1 MRPGIIST
9 FVRHPVAPNL
19 AMFVMILA
27 GVWALGQLTRQLLP
41 NFDLSL
47 VNVEVTWTGASAED
61 VQLAVT
67 QPLEDQLRGL
77 DLLEGIRSTSREGLG
92 TVTLEYGEDTDMGAV
107 LDQVKE
113 RVSQVRNLPALA
125 ETPTVSLIPR
135 NEQVAKLVVTGP
147 ELSVL
152 RPLVRGFE
160 RELRGLGLAKI
171 ELEGLP
177 EQEIAIKLSGERL
190 NELRL
195 SLSDI
200 AQRVRETSSDVPAG
214 SVGRAESARQL
225 RSLDQARSVA
235 DFEDLPIAADADGR
249 LLALRDVAEVER
261 RARSDQPTLLVDGSA
276 AVEITVLR
284 AESQDAIDVAGVLSD
299 WIDRK
304 RPTLPANVDLV
315 VYDEEWRLVQDRI
328 DLMVENSLGGLVLV
342 VIALYVFLNGR
353 VAFWVAVGIPVSV
366 MAGLMAL
373 YLFGGS
379 LNMISLFAM
388 VMALGIVVDDAIVVG
403 EEAVTRYQAG
413 AKPLD
418 AAEQAAY
425 RMFGP
430 VMAASLTTVAAFVPL
445 MTLGGAGGTILFAIP
460 LIMICVVMASLAEC
474 FLVLPGHLRHSLE
487 SSARHAPSRW
497 RLKIDTAYENFRC
510 GIFRRSVARA
520 VKNRTT
526 TIAMAIGS
534 LIVVFGLLIGGRID
548 FTLFPQPDN
557 TKVQAIIRFTAG
569 TPAER
574 VEAFVNDARAAL
586 RKIEAESGEKFIE
599 LELTKLGLDPRGTRA
614 SNVATMTVQLTPDN
628 NRTLRNAE
636 IVRRWQRA
644 VPPPGGLESFF
655 ILNTSGG
662 PHANDIE
669 LDITGTDPEALKK
682 ASEDVIQALLGI
694 SGVSGVRDD
703 MAWGKEQLI
712 FELSANGQAI
722 GLTGEALGAQLRAAF
737 EGDLVQIFQD
747 QGEEVEVRVLL
758 TDQERN
764 AISSLETLPVVLA
777 NGDTVPLSDVA
788 RLSYRRGFESLKRS
802 GGELAVQI
810 TGDVD
815 EDLNNNN
822 AVRAILA
829 AEVFPEIAGRPGISS
844 FSFGGDAESQGETL
858 GDVGTALPLALLLI
872 FIILAWVFESY
883 LWPLAVLSV
892 IPFGLVGALFGHW
905 ALNVDITL
913 MSIFGLFG
921 LIGIVINDS
930 IILVSVFRELTAQ
943 GMSVQKAATEAAVR
957 RSRAV
962 ILTSVTTVFGVLP
975 VLLETDLQA
984 QFLRPLVVSLAF
996 GLMFGT
1002 FIVLFLLPAI
1012 LASLEAKRG
1021 RLDRLIGLFIRP
1033 QKPEEPS
1040 PIL

>member
-1 MRPGIIST
+1 MRPGIISM

-19 AMFVMILA
+19 AMCIMILA

-41 NFDLSL
+41 GFELSL
-47 VNVEVTWTGASAED
+47 VNVEVVWQGASAED
-61 VQLAVT
+61 VQLAIT
-67 QPLEDQLRGL
+67 QPIEDQLRGL
-77 DLLEGIRSTSREGLG
+77 DLLEGIRSTSREGVG
-92 TVTLEYGEDTDMGAV
+92 RVTLEYGEDVDMSRV

-113 RVSQVRNLPALA
+113 RVTQVRNLPANA

-135 NEQVAKLVVTGP
+135 NEPVAKLVVTGP
-147 ELSVL
+147 ELSIL

-171 ELEGLP
+171 DIEGLP
-177 EQEIAIKLSGERL
+177 KQEIAIQLSGERL

-195 SLSDI
+195 SLQDI
-200 AQRVRETSSDVPAG
+200 AQRVRQTSSDVPAG

-225 RSLDQARSVA
+225 RSLDQARNVA
-235 DFEDLPIAADADGR
+235 DFEDLAVAADADGR
-249 LLALRDVAEVER
+249 LLALRDIADVER
-261 RARSDQPTLLVDGSA
+261 RARTDQPTLFVNGAA
-276 AVEITVLR
+276 AVEISVQR
-284 AESQDAIDVAGVLSD
+284 AESQDAIDVAGELST
-299 WIDRK
+299 WVERT
-304 RPTLPANVDLV
+304 RPGLPANVELL

-328 DLMVENSLGGLVLV
+328 DLMVENSVGGLVLV
-342 VIALYVFLNGR
+342 VIALFVFLNGR

-373 YLFGGS
+373 HLFGGS

-403 EEAVTRYQAG
+403 EDAVTRYQAG

-418 AAEQAAY
+418 AAEQAAH

-445 MTLGGAGGTILFAIP
+445 MTLGGIGGTILFAIP
-460 LIMICVVMASLAEC
+460 LIMICVVLASLAEC

-487 SSARHAPSRW
+487 SSSRHAPTRW

-510 GIFRRSVARA
+510 GVFRRWVTRA
-520 VKNRTT
+520 VQERSTT
-526 TIAMAIGS
+526 VAIAVGS
-534 LIVVFGLLIGGRID
+534 LIVALGLLVGGRIG

-569 TPAER
+569 TPNER
-574 VEAFVNDARAAL
+574 VKAFVEQARDAL
-586 RKIEAESGEKFIE
+586 RRIEAESGEKIVE
-599 LELTKLGLDPRGTRA
+599 LELTKLGADPRGTTA
-614 SNVATMTVQLTPDN
+614 SNVATMTVQLTPDSD
-628 NRTLRNAE
+628 RSLRNAD
-636 IVRRWQRA
+636 IIRAWQRA

-662 PHANDIE
+662 PHGNDIE
-669 LDITGTDPEALKK
+669 LDIAGTDPEALKV
-682 ASEDVIQALLGI
+682 AAVDVVQALSGI

-712 FELSANGQAI
+712 FELSPNGEAV
-722 GLTGEALGAQLRAAF
+722 GLTGAALGAQLRAAF
-737 EGDLVQIFQD
+737 EGELVQIFQD

-764 AISSLETLPVVLA
+764 ALSALETLPIVLA
-777 NGDTVPLSDVA
+777 NAETAPLSDVA
-788 RLSYRRGFESLKRS
+788 QLSYQRGFESLKRS
-802 GGELAVQI
+802 GGELSVQI
-810 TGDVD
+810 TADVD
-815 EDLNNNN
+815 EKLNNNN

-829 AEVFPEIAGRPGISS
+829 AEVMQEIADRDGISY
-844 FSFGGDAESQGETL
+844 FKFGGDAESQGETL
-858 GDVGTALPLALLLI
+858 GDVGTALPLSLLLI
-872 FIILAWVFESY
+872 YIILAWVFESY

-905 ALNVDITL
+905 LLNVDLTL

-930 IILVSVFRELTAQ
+930 IILVSVFRELNAQ
-943 GMSVQKAATEAAVR
+943 GMSVQKAAAEAAVR

-984 QFLRPLVVSLAF
+984 QFLRPLVTSLAF
-996 GLMFGT
+996 GLIFGT

-1021 RLDRLIGLFIRP
+1021 RLDSIIRLFL
-1033 QKPEEPS
+1033 KPATADGPDR
-1040 PIL
+1040 LL

>member
-1 MRPGIIST
+1 MRPGIISM

-19 AMFVMILA
+19 AMCIMILA

-41 NFDLSL
+41 GFELSL
-47 VNVEVTWTGASAED
+47 VNVEVVWQGASAED
-61 VQLAVT
+61 VQLAIT
-67 QPLEDQLRGL
+67 QPIEDQLRGL
-77 DLLEGIRSTSREGLG
+77 DLLEGIRSTSREGVG
-92 TVTLEYGEDTDMGAV
+92 RVTLEYGEDVDMSRV

-113 RVSQVRNLPALA
+113 RVTQVRNLPANA

-135 NEQVAKLVVTGP
+135 NEPVAKLVVTGP
-147 ELSVL
+147 ELSIL

-171 ELEGLP
+171 DIEGLP
-177 EQEIAIKLSGERL
+177 KQEIAIQLSGERL

-195 SLSDI
+195 SLQDI
-200 AQRVRETSSDVPAG
+200 AQRVRQTSSDVPAG

-225 RSLDQARSVA
+225 RSLDQARNVA
-235 DFEDLPIAADADGR
+235 DFEDLAVAADADGR
-249 LLALRDVAEVER
+249 LLALRDIADVER
-261 RARSDQPTLLVDGSA
+261 RARTDQPTLFVNGAA
-276 AVEITVLR
+276 AVEISVQR
-284 AESQDAIDVAGVLSD
+284 AESQDAIDVAGELST
-299 WIDRK
+299 WVERT
-304 RPTLPANVDLV
+304 RPGLPANVELL

-328 DLMVENSLGGLVLV
+328 DLMVENSVGGLVLV
-342 VIALYVFLNGR
+342 VIALFVFLNGR

-373 YLFGGS
+373 HLFGGS

-403 EEAVTRYQAG
+403 EDAVTRYQAG

-418 AAEQAAY
+418 AAEQAAH

-445 MTLGGAGGTILFAIP
+445 MTLGGIGGTILFAIP
-460 LIMICVVMASLAEC
+460 LIMICVVLASLAEC

-487 SSARHAPSRW
+487 SSSRHAPTRW

-510 GIFRRSVARA
+510 GVFRRWVTRA
-520 VKNRTT
+520 VQERSTT
-526 TIAMAIGS
+526 VAIAVGS
-534 LIVVFGLLIGGRID
+534 LIVALGLLVGGRIG

-569 TPAER
+569 TPNER
-574 VEAFVNDARAAL
+574 VKAFVAQARDAL
-586 RKIEAESGEKFIE
+586 RRIEAESGEKIVE
-599 LELTKLGLDPRGTRA
+599 LELTKLGADPRGTTA
-614 SNVATMTVQLTPDN
+614 SNVATMTVQLTPDSD
-628 NRTLRNAE
+628 RSLSNAD
-636 IVRRWQRA
+636 IIRAWQRA

-662 PHANDIE
+662 PHGNDIE
-669 LDITGTDPEALKK
+669 LDIAGTDPEALKV
-682 ASEDVIQALLGI
+682 AAVDVVQALSGI

-712 FELSANGQAI
+712 FELSPNGEAV

-737 EGDLVQIFQD
+737 EGELVQIFQD

-764 AISSLETLPVVLA
+764 ALSALETLPIVLA
-777 NGDTVPLSDVA
+777 NAETAPLSDVA
-788 RLSYRRGFESLKRS
+788 QLSYQRGFESLKRS
-802 GGELAVQI
+802 GGELSVQI
-810 TGDVD
+810 TADVD
-815 EDLNNNN
+815 EKLNNNN

-829 AEVFPEIAGRPGISS
+829 AEVMQEIADRDGISY
-844 FSFGGDAESQGETL
+844 FKFGGDAESQGETL
-858 GDVGTALPLALLLI
+858 GDVGTALPLSLLLI
-872 FIILAWVFESY
+872 YIILAWVFESY

-905 ALNVDITL
+905 LLNVDLTL

-943 GMSVQKAATEAAVR
+943 GMSVQKAAAEAAVR

-975 VLLETDLQA
+975 VLLDTDLQA
-984 QFLRPLVVSLAF
+984 QFLRPLVTSLAF
-996 GLMFGT
+996 GLIFGT

-1021 RLDRLIGLFIRP
+1021 RLDSIIRLFL
-1033 QKPEEPS
+1033 KPATADGPDR
-1040 PIL
+1040 LL